1 MPEGRSVVTNAGG
14 NNPGAPDHEPKTQ
27 TEPQGAQSADETSGL
42 DELDSLRSYFRGPR
56 QEHTLRPFSDWLRAS
71 AHEIL
76 NDEAGTPSDL
86 FNFAKNWLNEKLLF
100 GPAANVFALALK
112 KYGDARNLF
121 CRICV

>member
-1 MPEGRSVVTNAGG
+1 
-14 NNPGAPDHEPKTQ
+14 
-27 TEPQGAQSADETSGL
+27 
-42 DELDSLRSYFRGPR
+42 
-56 QEHTLRPFSDWLRAS
+56 
-71 AHEIL
+71 L